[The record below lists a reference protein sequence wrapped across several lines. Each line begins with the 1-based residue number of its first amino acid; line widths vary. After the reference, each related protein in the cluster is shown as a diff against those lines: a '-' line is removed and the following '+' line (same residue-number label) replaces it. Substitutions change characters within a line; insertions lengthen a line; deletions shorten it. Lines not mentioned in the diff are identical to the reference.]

1 MIFPVPIAS
10 DQLLA
15 VALEEADLAAVFED
29 AQADAVG
36 LLRDRVPDGD
46 VGHVDR
52 HFLGDD
58 AARLI
63 LHRVG
68 LGVLLDLVDAVH
80 EHVPVVHDLRHVA
93 ALALVTARDDDDV
106 VAFLDLAHF
115 YAPAILSIRL
125 QHFRRERHDLHEP
138 LVAQLARDRSEDAR
152 ADRLELGGEQHGG
165 IGVEAD
171 QRAVRAAHAL
181 ARAHD
186 HRVVDLDLLHAS
198 SRRRVLDR
206 DLDHVTDVRVPALA
220 AAQHLDTHHRTCA
233 GVIGDVQHR
242 LHLDHCSL
250 SNLTRHPSKTPCRP
264 LFGKF
269 EGLGQSMLLAASF
282 GPRTGRLHRGTLKT
296 VSAAGENSNYGRKWR
311 IRQLPA
317 PFPIRPAAPFSGWS
331 RRAQPLSWATFA
343 WRETLPDALP
353 LTR

>member
-46 VGHVDR
+46 VRHVDR

-125 QHFRRERHDLHEP
+125 QHFGGERHDLHEP
-138 LVAQLARDRSEDAR
+138 LVAQLARDRPENAR
-152 ADRLELGGEQHGG
+152 ADRLELGREQHGG
-165 IGVEAD
+165 VGVEAD
-171 QRAVRAAHAL
+171 QRAIRAADAL

-186 HRVVDLDLLHAS
+186 DGVVDLALLPAS
-198 SRRRVLDR
+198 AGSGVRDR
-206 DLDHVTDVRVPALA
+206 DLDHVAELPVPLGPSTYPW
-220 AAQHLDTHHRTCA
+220 DPSPA
-233 GVIGDVQHR
+233 GTY
-242 LHLDHCSL
+242 L
-250 SNLTRHPSKTPCRP
+250 
-264 LFGKF
+264 
-269 EGLGQSMLLAASF
+269 
-282 GPRTGRLHRGTLKT
+282 
-296 VSAAGENSNYGRKWR
+296 
-311 IRQLPA
+311 
-317 PFPIRPAAPFSGWS
+317 
-331 RRAQPLSWATFA
+331 
-343 WRETLPDALP
+343 
-353 LTR
+353 